1 MAWFKKII
9 GEDNSKALNSLSLKK
24 ILGGTIFT
32 TEFFRKQ
39 IYVIIL
45 ICILSFFYVDNRFY
59 CETQMS
65 KVLELKKKIEDLKY
79 ESLTISAQLM
89 NISRQSNVIKLVKE
103 KNLNLVGTETPP
115 VVIDTKKD
123 SVN

>member
-1 MAWFKKII
+1 MAWLKKII
-9 GEDNSKALNSLSLKK
+9 GEDNSKAFNSLSFKK
-24 ILGGTIFT
+24 ILGGTFFT

-45 ICILSFFYVDNRFY
+45 ISILSFFYVDNRFY

-65 KVLELKKKIEDLKY
+65 KVIELKKKIEDLKY

-103 KNLNLVGTETPP
+103 KNLNLVGTEAPP

-123 SVN
+123 TVN